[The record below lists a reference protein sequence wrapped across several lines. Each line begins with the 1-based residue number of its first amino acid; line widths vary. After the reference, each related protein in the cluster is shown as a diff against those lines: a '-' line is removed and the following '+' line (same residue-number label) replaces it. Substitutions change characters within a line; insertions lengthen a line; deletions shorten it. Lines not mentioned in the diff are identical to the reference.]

1 MSDEK
6 PKSTGRTVFDFL
18 TTIYESRSVLH
29 ISNAIAWAAVV
40 VIVSTI
46 YAGYLVPRS
55 KTESVGSSTGSP
67 WVHSETLYTSVP
79 QGDCQNFAL
88 QTTSHVS
95 PSKVGKRFD
104 DNEYF
109 TQFLE
114 FGDFTAWISCIA
126 PHPGT
131 MIYVGVAGNDD
142 DKAHEVLSRLT
153 ADLKGKLPRP
163 Q

>member
-40 VIVSTI
+40 ATVSMI
-46 YAGYLVPRS
+46 YAGYLVPRN
-55 KTESVGSSTGSP
+55 KAESIGSLTGSP
-67 WVHSETLYTSVP
+67 WVHYETLYTSVS
-79 QGDCQNFAL
+79 QVDCQSAAL
-88 QTTSHVS
+88 QTTSRAS

-104 DNEYF
+104 DSEYF

-114 FGDFTAWISCIA
+114 FGDFNAWISCIA
-126 PHPGT
+126 PRPGT
-131 MIYVGVAGNDD
+131 MVYVGVAGNDD
-142 DKAHEVLSRLT
+142 DKAHEVLLRLT
-153 ADLKGKLPRP
+153 TELKGKLPRP